1 MDREPYTG
9 WPIYNHQE
17 SFGLGWVVLYC
28 YRIPGMQILQ
38 KEICSLVR
46 HGVKT
51 VELGPSKLL
60 SSCFDLQVIKAAQF
74 IVLLQEYCS
83 CSLQYIY
90 IIITGSVFNAACNS
104 FIGIHV
110 TSR

>member
-1 MDREPYTG
+1 
-9 WPIYNHQE
+9 
-17 SFGLGWVVLYC
+17 
-28 YRIPGMQILQ
+28 MQILQ

-74 IVLLQEYCS
+74 IVYCKNIAAVA
-83 CSLQYIY
+83 CNIY